1 MAQSTRTWIGYVAM
15 CVGMFMAILDIQVV
29 ASSLTNI
36 QDALD
41 IPADKISW
49 IQTAYLMAEV
59 IAIPLTGM
67 LTRAISLR
75 WLFVAAT
82 GGFVLAS
89 MACAL
94 CTNADPLI
102 GLRVVQGFC
111 GGMLI
116 PAVFTSVFTILPRKH
131 EILATAIA
139 GAVAMIAPTV
149 GPYVGGWLTQ
159 TYSWHWI
166 FLINVGPG
174 IVVCRMVALFVPRA
188 APDIAFLKRID
199 YATVVLAAI
208 FLGTLELLLKEA
220 PPHHWSGAYIY
231 TLFGICVV
239 SGSLAIYVCLRGPF
253 PFVDLTRFQR
263 TPFAVGCTLSFVA
276 GMGLYGSTYIL
287 AIFLGG
293 VREHTPIEI
302 GEIIMVSGAVQLV
315 AAPVAALLESRVD
328 GRILLVFGYALFGIG
343 LLIDGHLTYQTDFDG
358 LFWPQVLRG
367 VAVMFCILPT
377 TRLAMEG
384 WPAQEAPDA
393 SGQFNLMR
401 NLGGA
406 IGIAL
411 IDTILQQR
419 TPEHARHII
428 DRLQAGDPHMA
439 LLVGLPVEYFH
450 GQPMG
455 PVDPSL
461 RAYVEPLIQ
470 RAALVDSFNEAW
482 VVLGALFLLSLL
494 AVFFVRG
501 GKWNPQA
508 PDGGGKG

>member
-1 MAQSTRTWIGYVAM
+1 MTTTTRTWIGYVAM

-36 QDALD
+36 QNALK
-41 IPADKISW
+41 IPANEISW

-67 LTRAISLR
+67 LTRALSMR
-75 WLFVAAT
+75 WLFTAAT

-89 MACAL
+89 IACAL
-94 CTNADPLI
+94 CTSADPLI
-102 GLRVVQGFC
+102 ALRVVQGLT

-116 PAVFTSVFTILPRKH
+116 PAVFTSVFTILPREN

-139 GAVAMIAPTV
+139 GAVAMIAPTI
-149 GPYVGGWLTQ
+149 GPFVGGWLTE

-166 FLINVGPG
+166 FLINVIPG
-174 IVVCRMVALFVPRA
+174 AIVCAMVATFLPHA
-188 APDIAFLKRID
+188 KADIAFLKRID

-208 FLGTLELLLKEA
+208 FLGTLELLMKEA
-220 PPHHWSGAYIY
+220 PPHHWSGTYVY
-231 TLFGICVV
+231 TLAGICAV
-239 SGSLAIYVCLRGPF
+239 SGALAVYVCLRESF
-253 PFVDLTRFQR
+253 PFIDLTRFRR
-263 TPFAVGCTLSFVA
+263 TPFAIGCTLSFVA

-328 GRILLVFGYALFGIG
+328 GRALLFFGYGLFGIG
-343 LLIDGHLTYQTDFDG
+343 LLMNANLTTETDFAG

-384 WPAQEAPDA
+384 WPLDEAPDA

-406 IGIAL
+406 IGIAV

-419 TPEHARHII
+419 TRGHADYII
-428 DRLQAGDPHMA
+428 SRLQAGDPHMA
-439 LLVGLPVEYFH
+439 LKVGLPVEYFH

-455 PVDPSL
+455 PIDPSM

-470 RAALVDSFNEAW
+470 HAALTDSFNEAW
-482 VVLGALFLLSLL
+482 IAIGVVFLVSLI

-508 PDGGGKG
+508 PAD